1 MRIHDRLRSSL
12 ALAAALAVVV
22 AAASSCQTL
31 AGSGKGGAQFA
42 QVRSQLSDAKSSL
55 DQAASDGSLDKI
67 SPLLHSI
74 SSNFDVMENRSSAIN
89 MVDREHLAISIA
101 TGRRTLTETD
111 RWVSSGDV
119 EAVRGQVKELDGIL
133 GDIDQILDRTIRSST
148 DAGSGS

>member
-12 ALAAALAVVV
+12 ALAAVLGLA
-22 AAASSCQTL
+22 AFAASSCQSL

-42 QVRSQLSDAKSSL
+42 EVRKELTDAKSSL

-89 MVDREHLAISIA
+89 MVDREHLALSVA
-101 TGRRTLTETD
+101 TGRRTMTETD

-119 EAVRGQVKELDGIL
+119 DAVRGQVKELDGIL
-133 GDIDQILDRTIRSST
+133 TDIDQILERTIRGST